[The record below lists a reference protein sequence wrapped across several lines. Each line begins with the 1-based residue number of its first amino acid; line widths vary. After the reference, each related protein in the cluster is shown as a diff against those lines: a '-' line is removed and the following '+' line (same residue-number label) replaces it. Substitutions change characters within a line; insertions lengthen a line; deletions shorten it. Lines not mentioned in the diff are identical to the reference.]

1 MDSKNFLI
9 TAVKIVGDLKVYN
22 FLEKYHIFDFDNRVL
37 VSRISVS
44 WAAEFASFF
53 EVLYSL
59 IFFGDEFHPFIQFVV
74 LQNGIVSGI

>member
-44 WAAEFASFF
+44 
-53 EVLYSL
+53 
-59 IFFGDEFHPFIQFVV
+59 
-74 LQNGIVSGI
+74 